1 MKTQPNKGRNGL
13 VTVSAVMPAAMKEG
27 LKEWGNGN
35 ISEGIRLAV
44 SEPHQSPSGAA
55 WIQSPIQLQNN
66 TGNDGPE
73 VAAMPHGV
81 VAHGITGNALVID
94 MESNELCFM
103 VPGGDGLAVEITLAD
118 LALIA
123 GRLPA
128 VVIALCSEVIDEF
141 GQEIGGILCRAL
153 RPGLLEI
160 RPGGPSGTDA
170 AAVVLPIHHALQL
183 AAEVVSLLARRVA
196 LHQLTVCELNARI
209 ADPQPV
215 EQEVA

>member
-1 MKTQPNKGRNGL
+1 METQPKAGEKKL
-13 VTVSAVMPAAMKEG
+13 VQVSAVVPAAMRDG
-27 LKEWGNGN
+27 LKAWGGGN

-66 TGNDGPE
+66 TGNAGPE

-81 VAHGITGNALVID
+81 VAHGITGNALLID
-94 MESNELCFM
+94 MEGNELCFI

-128 VVIALCSEVIDEF
+128 VVIACCDETINEF
-141 GQEIGGILCRAL
+141 GHEIGGILCRAL

-170 AAVVLPIHHALQL
+170 CAVVLPVLHALQL
-183 AAEVVSLLARRVA
+183 AAEVVSLLARRVE